1 MEPRIARLSLLLA
14 LLLAASGAWAQEAV
28 PPEDS
33 QPAFRAGEAADAGR
47 GAEAGLSGAT
57 LAGASALSAGKALLL
72 GAVEGVTEYLPVSS
86 TGHLLVVGRLLGLW
100 RNAEAKAAADAY
112 TVCIQLGAILAVFV
126 ISFPWIRR
134 MARGLF
140 GRDTGGLRMLGCLV
154 LAFLPAAFLGLAFEG
169 RLKQYLFNV
178 PAVAS
183 AWVAGGLFILLALRK
198 PGSAG
203 GRTLEDLRWD
213 TALWIGLAQVLA
225 LWPGVSRS
233 LATMAAGILL
243 GLSGPAAVEF
253 SFLLGLVTLGAATVY
268 EALTK
273 GREIVALFGW
283 VNPALGLAAAA
294 VTAFLSVRWMVS
306 YLNRKSPVVFGWYRI
321 GAGAAA
327 AILLASGML

>member
-1 MEPRIARLSLLLA
+1 MKPYPTRPVFFLLSALLLA
-14 LLLAASGAWAQEAV
+14 LLLATTGGWAQEAA
-28 PPEDS
+28 PADS
-33 QPAFRAGEAADAGR
+33 QPAFRAGPP
-47 GAEAGLSGAT
+47 
-57 LAGASALSAGKALLL
+57 AGADPSAAASGLSAGQALLL
-72 GAVEGVTEYLPVSS
+72 GAVEGLTEYLPVSS

-100 RNAEAKAAADAY
+100 QNEEAKAASDAY
-112 TVCIQLGAILAVFV
+112 AVCIQLGAILAVFV

-134 MARGLF
+134 MVKGLF
-140 GRDTGGLRMLGCLV
+140 GRDAGGLRLLGRLV
-154 LAFLPAAFLGLAFEG
+154 LAFLPAALLGLAFEG

-178 PAVAS
+178 PAVAA

-203 GRTLEDLRWD
+203 GRELEDLRWS

-243 GLSGPAAVEF
+243 GLSVSAAVEF
-253 SFLLGLVTLGAATVY
+253 SFLLGLVTLGAATIY
-268 EALTK
+268 EALTQ

-294 VTAFLSVRWMVS
+294 VTAFLAVRWMVS
-306 YLNRKSPVVFGWYRI
+306 YLHRKSPAVFGWYRLA
-321 GAGAAA
+321 AGAAA
-327 AILLASGML
+327 AVLLAAGVL

>member
-1 MEPRIARLSLLLA
+1 MEPRNARFGLLLA
-14 LLLAASGAWAQEAV
+14 LLVTATGAWAQEA
-28 PPEDS
+28 PAEDS
-33 QPAFRAGEAADAGR
+33 QPAFRAGEAANAQAADAGP
-47 GAEAGLSGAT
+47 SGAS

-100 RNAEAKAAADAY
+100 QNAEAKAAADAY
-112 TVCIQLGAILAVFV
+112 AVCIQLGAILAVFV

-140 GRDTGGLRMLGCLV
+140 GRDPGGLRMLGCLA
-154 LAFLPAAFLGLAFEG
+154 LAFLPAALLGLAFEG

-203 GRTLEDLRWD
+203 GRALEDLRWD

-243 GLSGPAAVEF
+243 GLSVSAAVEF

-283 VNPALGLAAAA
+283 INPVLGLLAAA
-294 VTAFLSVRWMVS
+294 VTAFLAVRWMIA
-306 YLNRKSPVVFGWYRI
+306 YLNKKSPAVFGWYRLA
-321 GAGAAA
+321 AGAAA
-327 AILLASGML
+327 AALLASGVL